1 MSIISDMENII
12 LSLEPAFHRVE
23 RYLLWQNRYASILAF
38 TLGHGI
44 FYAIARAGLRPFCAM
59 TIVLFILHLLDC
71 IKKKRVF
78 DEEKNC
84 SQLTQLV
91 LQSYRNVCQTQDKL
105 QTIKT
110 ENRVKYSLIII
121 LICLLLAYIG
131 MKINGFYVSYLVML
145 VLFTLPAIKYHKI
158 LPKVL
163 KRLAPLLEQ
172 LDESM

>member
-1 MSIISDMENII
+1 MYLLSDMEDII

-23 RYLLWQNRYASILAF
+23 RYLLWQNRYASIIAF
-38 TLGHGI
+38 ALGHGI
-44 FYAIARAGLRPFCAM
+44 FYAIARAGLRPFCAI
-59 TIVLFILHLLDC
+59 TIVLLILHLLDC
-71 IKKKRVF
+71 IKKKRLY
-78 DEEKNC
+78 DEENKF

-91 LQSYRNVCQTQDKL
+91 LQSYRNICQTQEKL

-110 ENRVKYSLIII
+110 ENRLKYSLIII

-158 LPKVL
+158 LPKLL
-163 KRLAPLLEQ
+163 KRLAPILEQ
-172 LDESM
+172 LDQSM